1 MSRSSSTHVAGSTGQ
16 PMTPVEIETVS
27 VGGVDHYALKFGGE
41 IRTVLPSPLRYE
53 DNGSMVTLTDGKYT
67 ICYLEEVVG
76 YNNGVVIDEGIQ
88 FQLLVNDLCTSSYT
102 NRECISIH
110 HVTFFTHIALLI

>member
-1 MSRSSSTHVAGSTGQ
+1 
-16 PMTPVEIETVS
+16 MTPVEIETVS

-41 IRTVLPSPLRYE
+41 IRTVLPSPLQYE